1 MARSTSKAKVKMTI
15 MRPFLLLVT
24 VGQNGF
30 AKEADKLQEQDPD
43 PNGHG
48 QLGNP
53 QGHAQRTCRHHVK
66 VIGCIDHLGRC
77 IAENDCKNHA
87 NDRDGHAQD
96 FICLLRQMGNHHI
109 NMDMATPGPGLP
121 PCLKKSRHEDAVGR

>member
-1 MARSTSKAKVKMTI
+1 MGMDSWGIHKGMRSV
-15 MRPFLLLVT
+15 LY
-24 VGQNGF
+24 
-30 AKEADKLQEQDPD
+30 
-43 PNGHG
+43 
-48 QLGNP
+48 
-53 QGHAQRTCRHHVK
+53 RHHVK

-109 NMDMATPGPGLP
+109 NMDMATPGQGFP
-121 PCLKKSRHEDAVGR
+121 HA